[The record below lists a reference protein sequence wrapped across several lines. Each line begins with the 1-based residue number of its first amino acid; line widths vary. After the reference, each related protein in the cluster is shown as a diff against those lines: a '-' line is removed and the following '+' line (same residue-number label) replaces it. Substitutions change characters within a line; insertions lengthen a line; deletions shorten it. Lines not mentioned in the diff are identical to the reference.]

1 MVKLLICLVYK
12 CYYAT
17 RTIYFNILCLTYY
30 SVASESILDF
40 AETESSFDDQFKI
53 KYVLY
58 SWIEEVYASKNKRWI
73 EGPNRNPLATII
85 NANVELYG

>member
-1 MVKLLICLVYK
+1 MVKLSICLVYK
-12 CYYAT
+12 CYAV
-17 RTIYFNILCLTYY
+17 RTIYFNRLYLTYY
-30 SVASESILDF
+30 SVVCESIMDF
-40 AETESSFDDQFKI
+40 VKAKSSFEDQFKI

-85 NANVELYG
+85 NANVELYR